1 MIRCC
6 RRSFTSKFHSIIS
19 QHLYPV
25 QLQPI
30 RTNSTRGFN
39 LRDSDRED
47 DEDDE
52 NGCSSSG
59 TEVKIAK
66 DKIQLFK
73 SRGQHLL
80 TNPRVL
86 DTIVRRSEINQTDTV
101 LEIGPG
107 TGNLTMKLLEA
118 AKNVVAIEIDKRMV
132 EILHRRVSER
142 GCGSRLTVINNDALK
157 AEFPPFDLVV
167 ANIPFG
173 ISSPLV
179 AKFLFGGSKFRNA
192 TLLIQKEFARRLL
205 ADPGESEYNRLAAN
219 VKLVADVEFVMDV
232 SKRDFLPVPKVD
244 CSVVKIHPKDYIPT
258 VHEGFNLNEWWAF
271 TRVCFS
277 KKNKTLGATF
287 KKKRKLMELMK
298 LSKSDVKPENF
309 ELCDDGSDSE
319 LDDNGHDSKTKN
331 DSPSNSK
338 DGMSLFKDKVM
349 DILRSAGCES
359 KRPSKL
365 SNEELLHLL
374 YLFNQ
379 AGIYFYDQSQLKDA
393 TEDAFEASYDPM

>member
-1 MIRCC
+1 M
-6 RRSFTSKFHSIIS
+6 
-19 QHLYPV
+19 
-25 QLQPI
+25 
-30 RTNSTRGFN
+30 
-39 LRDSDRED
+39 
-47 DEDDE
+47 
-52 NGCSSSG
+52 
-59 TEVKIAK
+59 
-66 DKIQLFK
+66 
-73 SRGQHLL
+73 
-80 TNPRVL
+80 
-86 DTIVRRSEINQTDTV
+86 
-101 LEIGPG
+101 
-107 TGNLTMKLLEA
+107 
-118 AKNVVAIEIDKRMV
+118 
-132 EILHRRVSER
+132 
-142 GCGSRLTVINNDALK
+142 K

-219 VKLVADVEFVMDV
+219 VKLVADVEFIMDV

-244 CSVVKIHPKDYIPT
+244 SSVVKIHPKGYIPM
-258 VHEGFNLNEWWAF
+258 VHEGFDLNEWWAF

-298 LSKSDVKPENF
+298 LSKSDLKHENF
-309 ELCDDGSDSE
+309 ETYDDEEDIG
-319 LDDNGHDSKTKN
+319 LDDEQEDKVENN
-331 DSPSNSK
+331 LPSGSK
-338 DGMSLFKDKVM
+338 DAMCLFREKVI
-349 DILRSAGCES
+349 DILRSEGCEG

-379 AGIYFYDQSQLKDA
+379 AGIYFCDQSNLKDA
-393 TEDAFEASYDPM
+393 TDVAFEASYDPM